1 MADYKDIDSTEKNI
15 MESMGYHWNGHGWQ
29 RALQGSGEDMI
40 VEGWS
45 GTPPKNPTN
54 VTRIWDQKIGEMN
67 KYRSP
72 FDEDEDYIEPMPE
85 GIKNIYRKESD
96 DKIMYASTLKDDLAR
111 QILQINK
118 DIAGVNSQIS
128 QLSPYVSEL
137 QNAILQLTLS
147 KLTYHKN
154 NAELLHKEATKR
166 HIHEQYLKQNKES
179 WFLSLEK
186 PTSSVRAKRK
196 AISIEMGKYLEQEKQ
211 IAAQIEQV
219 KKNITAAQ
227 RDVENKQKKVND
239 ATIKENTSIKDALKL
254 TSDFYK
260 TTFEKFGQNASN
272 VAKELAES
280 SKGKQIQSVDAA
292 LKAFDKFKNNLNK
305 KYSLKDRK
313 AISNALESV
322 NRAEMAKNLELFG
335 KAFGF
340 VSKTIDRYDIVVE
353 LRKSLE
359 TDNWRPFFVKMESLA
374 AGRAASAITAWTFAV
389 LLGTPVGILGFSII
403 LAAMGAM
410 VNDKFI
416 EQINKLIG
424 I

>member
-1 MADYKDIDSTEKNI
+1 MVDYKNIDSTEKNI

-29 RALQGSGEDMI
+29 RALQGGGEDMI
-40 VEGWS
+40 VEGWI
-45 GTPPKNPTN
+45 GTTPKNPTS

-67 KYRSP
+67 KYKSP
-72 FDEDEDYIEPMPE
+72 YDEDEDYIEPMPD
-85 GIKNIYRKESD
+85 GMKNIYRKESD
-96 DKIMYASTLKDDLAR
+96 DKIKYALTLKDDLAR
-111 QILQINK
+111 QIQQIDK
-118 DIAGVNSQIS
+118 DIASLTSQAS

-137 QNAILQLTLS
+137 QNAIMQLSLS
-147 KLTYHKN
+147 KLRYQKN
-154 NAELLHKEATKR
+154 NADLLHKEATKR

-186 PTSSVRAKRK
+186 PTSSVRAKRRE
-196 AISIEMGKYLEQEKQ
+196 ISTEMGKLLDKEKQ
-211 IAAQIEQV
+211 IAAEIEQIN
-219 KKNITAAQ
+219 KNITAAQ
-227 RDVENKQKKVND
+227 KDVESKQKKVND
-239 ATIKENTSIKDALKL
+239 ATIKENASIKDALKL

-260 TTFEKFGQNASN
+260 TTFEKLGQNASN
-272 VAKELAES
+272 VAKEMAEA

-322 NRAEMAKNLELFG
+322 SRAEMARNLELFG
-335 KAFGF
+335 KAFGY

-353 LRKSLE
+353 LKNSLE
-359 TDNWRPFFVKMESLA
+359 TDNWRPFFVKMESIA

-389 LLGTPVGILGFSII
+389 LLGTSAGILGFAII
-403 LAAMGAM
+403 MAAMGAL

>member
-1 MADYKDIDSTEKNI
+1 MVDYKDIDSTEKNI

-29 RALQGSGEDMI
+29 RALQGGGDDMI
-40 VEGWS
+40 VEGWN
-45 GTPPKNPTN
+45 GAPPKNPTN
-54 VTRIWDQKIGEMN
+54 VTRIWDQKIGDMN
-67 KYRSP
+67 KYKSP
-72 FDEDEDYIEPMPE
+72 YDEDEDYIEPMPE
-85 GIKNIYRKESD
+85 GMKNIYRKESE
-96 DKIMYASTLKDDLAR
+96 DKIKYASTLKDDLAR
-111 QILQINK
+111 QIQQIDK
-118 DIAGVNSQIS
+118 DISVVTNQIS
-128 QLSPYVSEL
+128 QLSPHVSEL
-137 QNAILQLTLS
+137 QNAIMQLSLS
-147 KLTYHKN
+147 KLKYQKN
-154 NAELLHKEATKR
+154 NADLLHKEATKR
-166 HIHEQYLKQNKES
+166 HVHEQYLKQNKES

-196 AISIEMGKYLEQEKQ
+196 EISVEMGKYLEQEKQ
-211 IAAQIEQV
+211 IAAQIEQI
-219 KKNITAAQ
+219 KKNMTAAQ
-227 RDVENKQKKVND
+227 KDVEDKQKKVND
-239 ATIKENTSIKDALKL
+239 ATIKENASIKDALKL

-272 VAKELAES
+272 VAKELAEA

-322 NRAEMAKNLELFG
+322 NRAEMAKNLALFG

-353 LRKSLE
+353 LKNSLE

-389 LLGTPVGILGFSII
+389 LLGTSVGILGFAII
-403 LAAMGAM
+403 MAAMGAL